1 MGEIIR
7 ASGDL
12 SASPEQASFPLL
24 ERFVASFRS
33 STPPE
38 HLLFGDSVA
47 LRVAA
52 GEPDATTLEDMVAG
66 LMAPAGTCR
75 IALSAFHS
83 QVYCLFCHCIARLAH
98 RPRTVV
104 MPINLRS
111 FSTSWDLHPDYQFL
125 TETALLDDYAHGKR
139 IGREPLAANPVARAI
154 FQAIPVR
161 LASGEVLPV
170 SHFLNRIGER
180 DSDPDS
186 PAWRSRLSDIF
197 SFHYMEEIHPR
208 HRKLAYFGTAIKC
221 LRRHGIGVGLY
232 LTPINHVAGE
242 TYVGPEF
249 KRVVSRNV
257 QVVLRFLGHYG
268 IVETRAADLEH
279 GRQPM
284 GAVLDC
290 TFDHDAS
297 AFFTPQNA
305 TEHLRHSA
313 RQDLARK
320 IALLM
325 NTIGQEIQGQ

>member
-1 MGEIIR
+1 MGEGVLEPGEL
-7 ASGDL
+7 A
-12 SASPEQASFPLL
+12 ASPKRAPFPLL
-24 ERFVASFRS
+24 ERFVASYRS
-33 STPPE
+33 DSPPE

-52 GEPDATTLEDMVAG
+52 DDSDATTLEDMVAG
-66 LMAPAGTCR
+66 LLAPAETCR

-83 QVYCLFCHCIARLAH
+83 QVYCLFCHCIARQAH
-98 RPRTVV
+98 RPRSVV

-125 TETALLDDYAHGKR
+125 TETALLDDYARGKSV
-139 IGREPLAANPVARAI
+139 GREQIVANPVARAI

-161 LASGEVLPV
+161 LASGEVCPV

-180 DSDPDS
+180 EPDPQS
-186 PAWRSRLSDIF
+186 PAWRSRLREIF
-197 SFHYMEEIHPR
+197 SFHYMEEIHPW
-208 HRKLAYFGTAIKC
+208 HRKLAYFGAAVKF

-242 TYVGPEF
+242 TYLGPEF

-257 QVVLRFLGHYG
+257 QVILRFLEQYG
-268 IVETRAADLEH
+268 IVEASAADLEH
-279 GRQPM
+279 GRQPT

-305 TEHLRHSA
+305 TEHLRHLA
-313 RQDLARK
+313 RHDLARK
-320 IALLM
+320 IARLM
-325 NTIGQEIQGQ
+325 NMVGQESQGQ